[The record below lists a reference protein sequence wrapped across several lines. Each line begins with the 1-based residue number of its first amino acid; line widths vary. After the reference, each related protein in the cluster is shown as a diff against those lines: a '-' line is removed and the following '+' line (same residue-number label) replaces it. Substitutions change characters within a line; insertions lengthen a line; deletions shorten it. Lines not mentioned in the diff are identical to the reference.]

1 MNKISRNKLR
11 LHRKKRVRARVSGTA
26 KTPRLCVFRSLLTIR
41 AQVVDDTQGKT
52 LVAADVKEAK
62 TKNNIAGAKVVGLLI
77 AKKCV
82 EKEIESVVF
91 DRSGYKYHG
100 KVKALAEGAR
110 EGGLK
115 F

>member
-1 MNKISRNKLR
+1 MKTSRNNLR
-11 LHRKKRVRARVSGTA
+11 LHRKKRIRAKVKGDS
-26 KTPRLCVFRSLLTIR
+26 KTPRLAIFRSLKGISV
-41 AQVVDDTQGKT
+41 QVIDDTKGAT
-52 LVAADVKEAK
+52 LVFGSLKEI
-62 TKNNIAGAKVVGLLI
+62 KNAGNNLEGAKKLGILI

-82 EKEIESVVF
+82 EKKISAVVY